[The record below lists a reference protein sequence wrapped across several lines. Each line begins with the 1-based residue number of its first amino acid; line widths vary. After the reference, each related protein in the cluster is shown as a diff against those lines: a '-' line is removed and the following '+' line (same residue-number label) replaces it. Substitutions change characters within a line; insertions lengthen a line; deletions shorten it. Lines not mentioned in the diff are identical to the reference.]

1 MSAELCVSHEALE
14 KETLILTLIYYSM
27 EDKKTKRGRPLMLDV
42 AGDRRDI
49 VKNIRFSKNEGDVV
63 VKKMHECEMRD
74 FSEYARLACLQVDP
88 VVFDSESFAS
98 LLNIRKDLKDFISKI
113 GEGELSGKDFD
124 DAKKCF
130 SHLNNFFERIFSP
143 SIKII

>member
-1 MSAELCVSHEALE
+1 ME
-14 KETLILTLIYYSM
+14 KV
-27 EDKKTKRGRPLMLDV
+27 KKRGRPVMLDV

-49 VKNIRFSKNEGDVV
+49 VKNIRFSKNEWEII
-63 VKKMHECEMRD
+63 VKKMEECELRD
-74 FSEYARLACLQVDP
+74 FSEYGRLACLQVDP

-113 GEGELSGKDFD
+113 GEEELSGKDFD

>member
-1 MSAELCVSHEALE
+1 
-14 KETLILTLIYYSM
+14 M
-27 EDKKTKRGRPLMLDV
+27 EDNKKTKRGRPLMLDV
-42 AGDRRDI
+42 AGCRRDV
-49 VKNIRFSKNEGDVV
+49 VKNIRFSHKEWESIIE
-63 VKKMHECEMRD
+63 KMEECEIRD

-130 SHLNNFFERIFSP
+130 SLLNNFFERIFSP

>member
-14 KETLILTLIYYSM
+14 KETLILTLICM

-49 VKNIRFSKNEGDVV
+49 VKNIRFSKNEWDVV

-74 FSEYARLACLQVDP
+74 FSEYARLACMQVDP
-88 VVFDSESFAS
+88 VIFDTESFTS
-98 LLNIRKDLKDFISKI
+98 LLYIKRDLKNFLAKVDRVDL
-113 GEGELSGKDFD
+113 EEKDVENI
-124 DAKKCF
+124 KKCF
-130 SHLNNFFERIFSP
+130 SALSGFLERIFNP
-143 SIKII
+143 LPIKII